1 MHEAKYSGAPVI
13 EIWGSGQQ
21 RREFIYSDDLASA
34 CVCAMRRYAGNG
46 PLNLG
51 GGGDTSIAELAH
63 AIREVVSFEGEL
75 RFDPSKPD
83 GMPFKA
89 LDSSE
94 LRALGWQ
101 PSVAFHDALDRT
113 YRWFLSHDTRLVAET

>member
-1 MHEAKYSGAPVI
+1 MKLCAGDVPV
-13 EIWGSGQQ
+13 
-21 RREFIYSDDLASA
+21 RRETREGRTVLGRGDARIGDR
-34 CVCAMRRYAGNG
+34 CREGMREVH
-46 PLNLG
+46 LG
-51 GGGDTSIAELAH
+51 IWRDTSIAELAH
-63 AIREVVSFEGEL
+63 AIREIVGFEGEF

>member
-1 MHEAKYSGAPVI
+1 MRHYG
-13 EIWGSGQQ
+13 GS
-21 RREFIYSDDLASA
+21 
-34 CVCAMRRYAGNG
+34 G

-51 GGGDTSIAELAH
+51 VGRDTSIAELAH
-63 AIREVVSFEGEL
+63 AIREIVGFEGEF
-75 RFDPSKPD
+75 RFDTSKPD

-113 YRWFLSHDTRLVAET
+113 YRWFLSHETRPVEGRECGVTPTRTAFDT